1 MRDEICAF
9 VQFAITPNSNEITVI
24 YSYGEESMGGVHAR
38 DWRGIDRKL
47 FQDIHH
53 KMLRQ
58 ETFCTLQ
65 MDEYVEDETKIFLFN
80 LII

>member
-1 MRDEICAF
+1 MR
-9 VQFAITPNSNEITVI
+9 SL
-24 YSYGEESMGGVHAR
+24 SYTHMARNQWEVCTRETGEL
-38 DWRGIDRKL
+38 GIDRKL
-47 FQDIHH
+47 FQDIYH

-80 LII
+80 LIIWN